1 MAWKV
6 GSVHEQSD
14 FIGFNIIDATSQ
26 RPVVIFSYSSVDD
39 ATNAHGLVAKALETA
54 KYVGVVPPRPV
65 GGGVRHE
72 RPRGEKATSHRI

>member
-26 RPVVIFSYSSVDD
+26 RPIVSKCQTHRRGPTPADRRRQC
-39 ATNAHGLVAKALETA
+39 AMTNQRGAAVGPTA
-54 KYVGVVPPRPV
+54 AR
-65 GGGVRHE
+65 R
-72 RPRGEKATSHRI
+72 RGNITPDTE

>member
-26 RPVVIFSYSSVDD
+26 RPIVTFSDE
-39 ATNAHGLVAKALETA
+39 AIKAHGLVAKALEMPNTWA
-54 KYVGVVPPRPV
+54 R
-65 GGGVRHE
+65 
-72 RPRGEKATSHRI
+72 SHRR